1 MTAELEEQEKKGE
14 KEVEIEKTP
23 SPKEEEA
30 PQNGKGDVKK
40 EEKEEEAEEKP
51 PKEEEEKAPETD
63 GEAEKQDDE
72 IVVVPKKKA
81 PSFFQKF
88 FGGRKKATKQDVEAG
103 TELLSKDGKAAE
115 IKPEEDGKNEKN
127 DSGTDVT
134 VAITDDTDAAG
145 EDGKASKVR
154 EMDQKRIYWKRVAI
168 SLICILV
175 VLILVSVVSIITGS
189 DHSTRGPL
197 GDPLAITD
205 CGPVKGY
212 KENGIYVF
220 KGIPYALPPVG
231 DLRWKPPMQ
240 PSSFNDCWT
249 GTYEAYNTSAICFQK
264 SIPGHDLEMSEDCLY
279 LDIITPSLSPPVLR
293 PVVVYIPG
301 SHPLKGYTS
310 EDINWRPTTAI
321 ADEKDVTFVTI
332 NYRTNAFGFLVLD
345 MLTNRMRPPTSGN
358 YGIMDMVT
366 ALKWVQTNIRNFGGD
381 PRKVTVLAHGGAA
394 TAGLAL
400 LSSKMSAKKEE
411 SLFSQM
417 WLTGPSAR
425 FNNKTLEQISADNS
439 GILKKLNC
447 DSLSCLQNKTSEE
460 ILAAIPGFWWSDWS
474 TDLPSSE
481 EEQQP
486 TMVVVDG
493 NLLYNTPY
501 HMWQEGDIQQ
511 VPVVIGS
518 VAQESGSSKVLHDL
532 EKWSWSD
539 FSDYV
544 SEKLEV
550 ISDNATVSSL
560 QFYVQNSSTPLQ
572 QFHTMVSDIRTI
584 CPIERLTDALGDAL
598 QKDSYWYLVDYK
610 PSEPVQFSNESAS
623 VKLSVHGLDIAAIFG
638 LLDKYIKPMAA
649 QDVTFQKNLQD
660 LFYSFVHKGRPELKG
675 EILMPSKFINLI
687 GESVRSRMTPYEN
700 CHLWNND
707 VFYPEY
713 AKMN

>member
-51 PKEEEEKAPETD
+51 AKEEEEKAAETD

-154 EMDQKRIYWKRVAI
+154 EVDQKRVYWKRVAI

-205 CGPVKGY
+205 CGPVKGF

-249 GTYEAYNTSAICFQK
+249 GTYEAYNSSAICYQK

-301 SHPLKGYTS
+301 GHPLKGYTS
-310 EDINWRPTTAI
+310 DDINWRPTTAI

-345 MLTNRMRPPTSGN
+345 MLTNRMRPATSGN
-358 YGIMDMVT
+358 YGIMDMVA

-381 PRKVTVLAHGGAA
+381 PRKVTVLAHGGGA
-394 TAGLAL
+394 TSGIAL

-425 FNNKTLEQISADNS
+425 FSNKTLEQISADNS
-439 GILKKLNC
+439 GILRKLNC
-447 DSLSCLQNKTSEE
+447 NSLPCLQNKTSEE
-460 ILAAIPGFWWSDWS
+460 ILAAVPGLWWSDWS

-481 EEQQP
+481 EEQAP

-493 NLLYNTPY
+493 N
-501 HMWQEGDIQQ
+501 
-511 VPVVIGS
+511 
-518 VAQESGSSKVLHDL
+518 A
-532 EKWSWSD
+532 EKYFNAFFKETNVCFFQ
-539 FSDYV
+539 FS
-544 SEKLEV
+544 
-550 ISDNATVSSL
+550 
-560 QFYVQNSSTPLQ
+560 
-572 QFHTMVSDIRTI
+572 VSDIRTI

-610 PSEPVQFSNESAS
+610 PSEPIQFSNESAS

-638 LLDKYIKPMAA
+638 LLDKYIKPMAP
-649 QDVTFQKNLQD
+649 QDVTFQKNIQD
-660 LFYSFVHKGRPELKG
+660 LFYSFVNKGRPELKG

-707 VFYPEY
+707 VFYPKY